1 MKERSKV
8 VVVTGG
14 ASGIGLAF
22 VKALSEKGHKV
33 VIADIK
39 GAAQAAEQ
47 INASGGE
54 AIGIDV
60 DVVNAGQVDHMTKQA
75 TGHFGRIDALV
86 NNAGLF
92 TSLALRPF
100 EEIPNEEWMRVMEV
114 NTLGPFICSKAV
126 LPALRK
132 AGSGRIVN
140 IASIVPIKAPPNMSH
155 YVASKG
161 AVIAFTR
168 SLARELGS
176 AGITVNAIA
185 PGFTLSDGVLEHDL
199 HSKMGDVTRKLSR
212 SIQRDQVPEDL
223 VGALNF
229 LISDTSSFITGQ
241 TIAVD
246 GGTVF
251 L

>member
-1 MKERSKV
+1 MKEKSKV
-8 VVVTGG
+8 IVVTGG

-22 VKALSEKGHKV
+22 VKALSEEGHKV

-39 GAAQAAEQ
+39 GAAHAAEQ

-54 AIGIDV
+54 AIGVDV
-60 DVVNAGQVDHMTKQA
+60 DVVNAGQVENMTKEA

-199 HSKMGDVTRKLSR
+199 HGKMGDVTRKLSR

-229 LISDTSSFITGQ
+229 LVSDASSFITGQ

>member
-1 MKERSKV
+1 MKEKSKV

-22 VKALSEKGHKV
+22 VKGLSKEGHKV

-39 GAAQAAEQ
+39 GAVQAAEQ
-47 INASGGE
+47 INASGGK
-54 AIGIDV
+54 AIGVDV
-60 DVVNAGQVDHMTKQA
+60 DVVNAGQVENMAKEA
-75 TGHFGRIDALV
+75 AEHFGRIDALV

-100 EEIPNEEWMRVMEV
+100 EEIPDDEWMRVMEV

-132 AGSGRIVN
+132 AGAGRIVN
-140 IASIVPIKAPPNMSH
+140 VASIVPIKAPPNMSH

-229 LISDTSSFITGQ
+229 LVSDASSFITGQ